1 MFSRKKSV
9 LLFLLPGLLMIL
21 VFYIIP
27 FAGGVAYSMT
37 GRIYNPEMGVTQTK
51 FVALNN
57 YEKLWKNQMFQ
68 LGLKNTLELSALCT
82 PILWS
87 LSLVIS
93 VFLEESIDSSSFFR
107 SSTLL
112 PYLLPSSAM
121 LLIWLVAF
129 DYGGP
134 INRINEMLGFD
145 RVMWLESAALR
156 TPIIL
161 MFIWKNLG
169 FCIIIFS
176 AALQA
181 IPQSL
186 YEYAILEGA
195 GFLTRVFRITL
206 PLITPSAFLIFVL
219 AWVKGHTLELP
230 IKLAAFYGLRRS
242 EVLGLKWNAI
252 DFDANTIT
260 IRHTVTAC
268 NLDGKHIEVVTDST
282 KTKSSM
288 RTLPLV
294 PEFRELLLQKKEQQE
309 HYRKLCGRSYCTDY
323 LDYIC
328 VNEIGERLKPN
339 TLSNGFKR
347 ILEQNNL
354 RVIRL
359 HDLRHTCASLLL
371 ANGVPMKQIQEWLGH
386 SDFSTTANIYAHLDY
401 HSKLSSAEAMLTGLG
416 LAHPNPENG

>member
-87 LSLVIS
+87 LSLVLS

-195 GFLTRVFRITL
+195 GFITRVFRITL

-219 AWVKGHTLELP
+219 AWVNAFKVFKEVYFIGGAYPDYSVYTLQNYMNNMFS
-230 IKLAAFYGLRRS
+230 KLDYQ
-242 EVLGLKWNAI
+242 N
-252 DFDANTIT
+252 
-260 IRHTVTAC
+260 VTAAAYTFAFIVAIMFAC
-268 NLDGKHIEVVTDST
+268 LFLIQRRISDG
-282 KTKSSM
+282 
-288 RTLPLV
+288 
-294 PEFRELLLQKKEQQE
+294 
-309 HYRKLCGRSYCTDY
+309 
-323 LDYIC
+323 
-328 VNEIGERLKPN
+328 
-339 TLSNGFKR
+339 
-347 ILEQNNL
+347 QN
-354 RVIRL
+354 
-359 HDLRHTCASLLL
+359 
-371 ANGVPMKQIQEWLGH
+371 
-386 SDFSTTANIYAHLDY
+386 
-401 HSKLSSAEAMLTGLG
+401 
-416 LAHPNPENG
+416 